1 MPSTIALI
9 LSPESK
15 RLALRCVSSS
25 VVRRGALVRL
35 PQIVKERQIEFDV
48 ETDPDA
54 LYDLFGEDADSLG
67 E

>member
-1 MPSTIALI
+1 M
-9 LSPESK
+9 
-15 RLALRCVSSS
+15 RCVSSS
-25 VVRRGALVRL
+25 VVRRGALLRL